1 MKKKTSTPSPTLGA
15 ANVPRIPEGRV
26 IDEYPVA
33 NLTHAPWNPRTPAE
47 LKADHPEMSK
57 LVESVRALGVVQP
70 VAVWVHGDEQ
80 LCIAGNRRLEAAK
93 IVGLGTI
100 PAIVY
105 DADCAHGALDE
116 ATARAITRAEN
127 EVRFGVSPLLDAK
140 LIGELR
146 DKGHT
151 LEEIS
156 AVLGAPRRTV
166 CRRVKLL
173 DLSPETLEFFANRT
187 YEVSALEYLAD
198 KSRGDAKLQSS
209 ILSGIS
215 YRNHVTFD
223 NVHYAYSAAT
233 TELNFE
239 SYVFTGPGGEAR
251 KAKCAVCG
259 MCTGNQPDLFGET
272 DDETENRCLVPKCY
286 HMLQKEADADI
297 LTAAIEAVGG
307 SAADAENIKRFY
319 EWEFNEKTKG
329 FKRKKGKGAEYPY
342 GTYNQYNHSW
352 TIKWGPDP
360 KAAEK
365 AEKEK
370 TAAENA
376 KRAEERRLSEI
387 ADAAI
392 ERVIDWFLS
401 PVDGASDNGNPIAR
415 ILARLESLRGVGGK
429 ELGANLLRLMLARAL
444 YYGDINGSYTNDDIC
459 RALVDWL
466 HLHRCIPEDIALS
479 GEELNAIEATMED

>member
-1 MKKKTSTPSPTLGA
+1 MKKAKKTVA
-15 ANVPRIPEGRV
+15 ASEPPKNLPDGRV
-26 IDEYPVA
+26 DDVFPVN
-33 NLTHAPWNPRTPAE
+33 NLKHAPWNPRTPEE
-47 LKADHPEMSK
+47 LKPDHPEMVK

-70 VAVWVHGDEQ
+70 VAVWDSDEFTY
-80 LCIAGNRRLEAAK
+80 CIAGNRRLEAAK
-93 IVGLGTI
+93 IVGLKSV

-105 DADCAHGALDE
+105 VDIDE

-140 LIGELR
+140 LISELK
-146 DKGHT
+146 DKGRSQA
-151 LEEIS
+151 EIAAIFGTS
-156 AVLGAPRRTV
+156 EARI
-166 CRRVKLL
+166 CRRAKLMQ
-173 DLSPETLEFFANRT
+173 LSPETVKFFANRT

-198 KSRGDAKLQSS
+198 KSQGDAKLQSS
-209 ILSGIS
+209 ILSSIS

-223 NVHYAYSAAT
+223 NVRYAYSAAT

-239 SYVFTGPGGEAR
+239 SYVFTSPGGEAR

-297 LTAAIEAVGG
+297 LTAALEAVGG
-307 SAADAENIKRFY
+307 SAADAENIKRIY
-319 EWEFNEKTKG
+319 DWEFNEKTKG

-360 KAAEK
+360 KAAKK

-370 TAAENA
+370 EAAENA
-376 KRAEERRLSEI
+376 KRAEERRLSET

-401 PVDGASDNGNPIAR
+401 PVDGASDNGNPIAQ
-415 ILARLESLRGVGGK
+415 ILTRLESLRGVGGK
-429 ELGANLLRLMLARAL
+429 ELGANLLRLMLAKAL

-466 HLHRCIPEDIALS
+466 HLHRCIPDDIALS
-479 GEELNAIEATMED
+479 VEELHAIEATTED